1 MKENAFAVLERV
13 AAPVSHSLAAA
24 ALLAALALAASP
36 AQGQVRPEQPT
47 APPPPPPTA
56 PTAQWPELRSY
67 TGANNNRAQPTWGQ
81 AGTPFRRRTT
91 VGYGDGLDTPAGAD
105 RPSARRVSNRIAA
118 ATGSRP
124 NSRNLSDYIWQW
136 GQFLDH
142 DLDLTLSAAPAE
154 SFPVLVPL
162 GDLYFDPNSTGV
174 MTIPLSRS
182 SYQRVSNVRQQIN
195 NITTYIDASMVY
207 GSDAATAASL
217 RANDGSGR
225 LRVSAGRL
233 LPLATDGS
241 GAFVAGDV
249 RVNEQTNLM
258 AIQTLFLREHN
269 YWAGE
274 IRAANPGWSDEQIY
288 QLARAIVGAE
298 IQQITYREF
307 LPLLLGPN
315 ALAPYR
321 GYQPSV
327 NASVENAFATAAY
340 RLGHSM
346 LSSSLLRLGP
356 TGQPIAQGPLRL
368 KDAFFNSAAVSS
380 LGIEPYLRGMAKQKA
395 QELDNQIVDD
405 VRNFLFGPPGAGGF
419 DLASLNIQR
428 GRDHGLPSYNQTRAN
443 YGLPRVTHWNQI
455 SSDPNV
461 RTKLSS
467 LYTSPDQVDLW
478 VGGLAEN
485 HVQGALV
492 GPTFHAI
499 LKDQFERLR
508 DGDRFWHEG
517 YLPPSVLQ
525 TVRDQNLTRILR
537 RNTGIGGEIQNNVWI
552 VPGN

>member
-1 MKENAFAVLERV
+1 MKKSF
-13 AAPVSHSLAAA
+13 AAPRPLLLLTTLGLSAILAAGASAQSAAA
-24 ALLAALALAASP
+24 A
-36 AQGQVRPEQPT
+36 
-47 APPPPPPTA
+47 PPPGTA

-67 TGANNNRAQPTWGQ
+67 NGGNNNRAQPAWGQ
-81 AGTPFRRRTT
+81 AGTSFRRRTT
-91 VGYGDGLDTPAGAD
+91 AAYGDGLDTPGGAD

-124 NSRNLSDYIWQW
+124 NSRNLSDYLWQW

-142 DLDLTLSAAPAE
+142 DLDLTVSATPAE
-154 SFPVLVPL
+154 PFPVAVPL
-162 GDLYFDPNSTGV
+162 GDPFFDPNSTGI

-182 SYQRVSNVRQQIN
+182 SYQRIGNVRQQVN
-195 NITTYIDASMVY
+195 NITAYIDASMVY

-217 RANDGSGR
+217 RALDGSGR
-225 LRVSAGRL
+225 LKVSAGRL
-233 LPLATDGS
+233 LPLAADGS

-249 RVNEQTNLM
+249 RVNEQTNLI
-258 AIQTLFLREHN
+258 AIQTVFLREHN
-269 YWAGE
+269 HWAGE
-274 IRAANPGWSDEQIY
+274 VRAANPGWSDEQIY

-315 ALAPYR
+315 ALSPYR
-321 GYQPSV
+321 GYRP
-327 NASVENAFATAAY
+327 NTDASIENAFATAAY

-346 LSSSLLRLGP
+346 LSSSLLRLDRQGR
-356 TGQPIAQGPLRL
+356 PIAEGPLRL
-368 KDAFFNSAAVSS
+368 KDAFFNPAAVSS
-380 LGIEPYLRGMAKQKA
+380 LGIEPYLRGMARQRA

-428 GRDHGLPSYNQTRAN
+428 GRDHGLPGYNQARAN
-443 YGLPRVTHWNQI
+443 YGLPRITSWNQI
-455 SSDPNV
+455 SSDSAV
-461 RTKLSS
+461 RTKLAS
-467 LYTSPDQVDLW
+467 LYSSPDQVDLW
-478 VGGLAEN
+478 VGGLAED
-485 HVQGALV
+485 HLPGAMV

-525 TVRDQNLTRILR
+525 TVREQSLTRILR
-537 RNTGIGGEIQNNVWI
+537 RNTGIGSEIQNNVWV
-552 VPGN
+552 VPSAP

>member
-1 MKENAFAVLERV
+1 VTKNSPSR
-13 AAPVSHSLAAA
+13 AARRRRSPR
-24 ALLAALALAASP
+24 ALLAFCALAILLPASLPAADAESLAGPPGA
-36 AQGQVRPEQPT
+36 AAG
-47 APPPPPPTA
+47 PPPGTA

-67 TGANNNRAQPTWGQ
+67 TGAGNNRSQPAWGQ
-81 AGTPFRRRTT
+81 AGTPFRRLTT
-91 VGYGDGLDTPAGAD
+91 VGYGDGLDTPAGAG
-105 RPSARRVSNRIAA
+105 RPSARQVSNRIAA
-118 ATGSRP
+118 STGSRP

-154 SFPVLVPL
+154 PFPVPVPL

-174 MTIPLSRS
+174 MTIPLNRS
-182 SYQRVSNVRQQIN
+182 SYQRIGNVRQQRN
-195 NITTYIDASMVY
+195 NITAYIDASMVY

-217 RANDGSGR
+217 RANDGTGK
-225 LRVSAGRL
+225 LKTSAGNL
-233 LPLATDGS
+233 LPLSAG
-241 GAFVAGDV
+241 GFLAGDI
-249 RVNEQTNLM
+249 RVNEQTNLI

-269 YWAGE
+269 FWAGE

-321 GYQPSV
+321 GYRPNV
-327 NASVENAFATAAY
+327 DAGIENSFATAAY

-346 LSSSLLRLGP
+346 LSSSLLRLDRFGRP
-356 TGQPIAQGPLRL
+356 VAQGPLRL
-368 KDAFFNSAAVSS
+368 KDAFFNTAAVSS
-380 LGIEPYLRGMAKQKA
+380 LGIEPYLRGMARQKA

-405 VRNFLFGPPGAGGF
+405 VRNFLFGVPGAGGF

-428 GRDHGLPSYNQTRAN
+428 GRDHGLPSYNQARAN
-443 YGLPRVTHWNQI
+443 YGLPRLTGWHQV
-455 SSDPNV
+455 SGDPNV
-461 RTKLSS
+461 RAKLAS
-467 LYTSPDQVDLW
+467 LYASPDQADLW
-478 VGGLAEN
+478 VAGLAED
-485 HVQGALV
+485 HLPGAMV

-525 TVRDQNLTRILR
+525 NVRDQNLSRILR

-552 VPGN
+552 VP

>member
-1 MKENAFAVLERV
+1 MKKTP
-13 AAPVSHSLAAA
+13 AAWSRL
-24 ALLAALALAASP
+24 LLAAFGLSAVLAPSLYAAE
-36 AQGQVRPEQPT
+36 ALDGGQGN
-47 APPPPPPTA
+47 AAAGPPPGGTA
-56 PTAQWPELRSY
+56 PTASWPELRSY
-67 TGANNNRAQPTWGQ
+67 NGGNNNRAQPAWGQ
-81 AGTPFRRRTT
+81 AGTSFRRRTT
-91 VGYGDGLDTPAGAD
+91 VAYADGLDSPAGAD

-124 NSRNLSDYIWQW
+124 NSRNLSDYLWQW

-142 DLDLTLSAAPAE
+142 DLDLTVSAAPAE
-154 SFPVLVPL
+154 PFPVSVPL
-162 GDLYFDPNSTGV
+162 GDPFFDPNSTGL

-182 SYQRVSNVRQQIN
+182 SYQRIGNVRQQVN
-195 NITTYIDASMVY
+195 NITAYIDASMVY

-217 RANDGSGR
+217 RALDGSGR
-225 LRVSAGRL
+225 LKVSAGRL
-233 LPLATDGS
+233 LPLAADGS
-241 GAFVAGDV
+241 GAFVAGDL
-249 RVNEQTNLM
+249 RVNEQTNLI

-274 IRAANPGWSDEQIY
+274 VRAANPGWSDEQIY

-315 ALAPYR
+315 SLSPYR
-321 GYQPSV
+321 GYRPGTD
-327 NASVENAFATAAY
+327 ASIENAFATAAY

-346 LSSSLLRLGP
+346 LSSSLLRLDRQGR
-356 TGQPIAQGPLRL
+356 PIAEGPLRL
-368 KDAFFNSAAVSS
+368 KDAFFNPAAVSS
-380 LGIEPYLRGMAKQKA
+380 LGIEPYLRGMAKQRA

-428 GRDHGLPSYNQTRAN
+428 GRDHGLPGYNQARAN
-443 YGLPRVTHWNQI
+443 YGLPRITSWNQI
-455 SSDPNV
+455 SSDPAV
-461 RTKLSS
+461 RTKLAS
-467 LYTSPDQVDLW
+467 LYSSPDQVDLW
-478 VGGLAEN
+478 VGGLAED
-485 HVQGALV
+485 HLPGAMV

-517 YLPPSVLQ
+517 YLPASVLQ
-525 TVRDQNLTRILR
+525 TVREQSLTRILR
-537 RNTGIGGEIQNNVWI
+537 RNTGIGSEIQNNVWV
-552 VPGN
+552 VPSAP

>member
-1 MKENAFAVLERV
+1 MKENALAVLERV

-36 AQGQVRPEQPT
+36 AAGQVRPEQPT

-56 PTAQWPELRSY
+56 PTAQWPELRTY
-67 TGANNNRAQPTWGQ
+67 TGSGNNRAQPTWGQ

-91 VGYGDGLDTPAGAD
+91 VGYGDRLDTPAGAD

-217 RANDGSGR
+217 RAHDGSGR

-241 GAFVAGDV
+241 GAFVAGDI

-274 IRAANPGWSDEQIY
+274 VRAANPGWSDEQIY

-368 KDAFFNSAAVSS
+368 KDAFFNSAAISS

-443 YGLPRVTHWNQI
+443 YGLPRVTSWNQI

-478 VGGLAEN
+478 VGGLAED

-492 GPTFHAI
+492 GQTFHAI

-525 TVRDQNLTRILR
+525 NVRDQNLTRILR